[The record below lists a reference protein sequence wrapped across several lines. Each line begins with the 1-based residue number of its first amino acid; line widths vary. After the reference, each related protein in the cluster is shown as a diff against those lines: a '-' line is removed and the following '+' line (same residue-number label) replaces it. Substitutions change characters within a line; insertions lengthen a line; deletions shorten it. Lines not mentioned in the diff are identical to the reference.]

1 MDNDFAWVQSCM
13 LLRLV
18 RLGSRLWLGGRRL
31 KSSQLLLRVMV
42 LVLLRGSRHEGGVV
56 GGGCAGVCHGVGAGG
71 LVEDLGH
78 WGRIVEKQHVQVFL
92 QILMCLSLWHHVL
105 LHGDG
110 FVGVVQLVRIENVLG
125 LIQKIAGLR
134 CHVHWRVRAHI

>member
-1 MDNDFAWVQSCM
+1 MDNDFAWMQSRM

-42 LVLLRGSRHEGGVV
+42 LVLLRGSRHQ
-56 GGGCAGVCHGVGAGG
+56 GCVIGSSRAGICHGVGAGR
-71 LVEDLGH
+71 LVKDLGH

-105 LHGDG
+105 
-110 FVGVVQLVRIENVLG
+110 
-125 LIQKIAGLR
+125 
-134 CHVHWRVRAHI
+134 